1 MSEENVEVARR
12 VIEALDRWDI
22 PAAMKDSTTDFAFDF
37 SRSLSPEQGVYGR
50 DDIPQFAEDF
60 AGIWESVRFE
70 PEFIEAGDLVITP
83 ITTYSRGRDGIE
95 LPTRFAW
102 LWSFRNGQVQ
112 RITFF
117 QDGGEALEAAGFS
130 E

>member
-1 MSEENVEVARR
+1 MSEENVQVARR

-22 PAAMKDSTTDFAFDF
+22 PAARRDLATDFVFDF
-37 SRSLSPEQGVYGR
+37 LRSMSREKGVYGR
-50 DDIPQFAEDF
+50 DDVPQFEDF
-60 AGIWESVRFE
+60 FGTWESVRFE
-70 PEFIEAGDLVITP
+70 PEFIEAGDRVVTP

-95 LPTRFAW
+95 LPARFAW

-112 RITFF
+112 QITFF
-117 QDGGEALEAAGFS
+117 QDGGEALEAAGLR

>member
-1 MSEENVEVARR
+1 
-12 VIEALDRWDI
+12 L
-22 PAAMKDSTTDFAFDF
+22 
-37 SRSLSPEQGVYGR
+37 G
-50 DDIPQFAEDF
+50 
-60 AGIWESVRFE
+60 SVRFE
-70 PEFIEAGDLVITP
+70 PEFIEAGDRVVTP

-95 LPTRFAW
+95 LPARFVW

-117 QDGGEALEAAGFS
+117 QDGGEALEAAGLA